1 MAEPVILS
9 DEPDQI
15 KIQVD
20 DPSKPKNIVSNVR
33 KIPQKARVSDKL
45 IGAFFGEDVNTSNI
59 GEHLI
64 KDYAEPAGK
73 RILNT
78 FAQTLLKKA
87 GDAFQVLLFGK
98 VINSD
103 GPTDY
108 TSFSNPNIKRGP
120 VAHKL
125 TQQVEQFAFS
135 TRQEATKV
143 LDALKGRIATYGS
156 ASVLNYYE
164 LVGEQVDYMMAD
176 RGWLDLSTAEVRSAP
191 EGFIIDLPRPI
202 MLKR

>member
-87 GDAFQVLLFGK
+87 GDAVQVLLFGK

>member
-45 IGAFFGEDVNTSNI
+45 IGAFFGEDVNTGNI

-87 GDAFQVLLFGK
+87 GDAVQVLLFGK

-108 TSFSNPNIKRGP
+108 TSFSNPNIKKGP

-135 TRQEATKV
+135 TRQEAVKV